1 MNPDDLIALLEPLR
15 EPSPVHWWPPA
26 PGWWLLALLLIVGAV
41 ALWRVW
47 RERSRRLAPLRAAR
61 DELKQLGETATAP
74 DVVVTR
80 VAMLLR
86 RVAMAVAGEDATAQT
101 GSQWISYLNGLA
113 NAEQPL
119 LSPTL
124 AELPYRPDISEAQA
138 NAALDVCER
147 WVEALERG
155 R

>member
-15 EPSPVHWWPPA
+15 EPSPVQWWPPA
-26 PGWWLLALLLIVGAV
+26 PGWWLLALLLIIGAV

-61 DELKQLGETATAP
+61 DELKELGEKATAP

-86 RVAMAVAGEDATAQT
+86 RVAMAVAGADATAQT
-101 GSQWISYLNGLA
+101 GSQWMN
-113 NAEQPL
+113 
-119 LSPTL
+119 
-124 AELPYRPDISEAQA
+124 
-138 NAALDVCER
+138 
-147 WVEALERG
+147 
-155 R
+155 